1 MDPMATGLRYRLRRA
16 SRQIAVQH
24 QNMREL
30 ARELEQA
37 LGEKRMDDLK
47 DVLLRFRAAMDAHFA
62 LEDGVFFPALHGLHP
77 EQRGELEDL
86 SHQHQSFGVEIER
99 VSQRLEESSLERF
112 ETAFHELLS
121 GLASHEKR
129 EESLVRAVA
138 DSFAP
143 SDREEAG
150 E

>member
-16 SRQIAVQH
+16 SRQIAEQH
-24 QNMREL
+24 QHMHEL

-37 LGEKRMDDLK
+37 LTERRTDKLK
-47 DVLLRFRAAMDAHFA
+47 DVLLRFHAAMDAHFA

-77 EQRGELEDL
+77 EQRGELEEL
-86 SHQHQSFGVEIER
+86 SHQHQDFGVEVER
-99 VSQRLEESSLERF
+99 LSQRLEEGSLERF
-112 ETAFHELLS
+112 GTAFHELLS
-121 GLASHEKR
+121 GLALHERR
-129 EESLVRAVA
+129 EEKMVRATGDTYA
-138 DSFAP
+138 A